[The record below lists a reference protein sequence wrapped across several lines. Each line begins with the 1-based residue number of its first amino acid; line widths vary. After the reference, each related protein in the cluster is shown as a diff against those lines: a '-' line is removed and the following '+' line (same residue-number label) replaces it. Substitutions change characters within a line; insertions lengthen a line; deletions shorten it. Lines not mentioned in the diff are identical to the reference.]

1 MNLKKTLSTAGMA
14 VLLCAAAHNLMA
26 QDNGGGATGGG
37 GAGNNGG
44 RRAGGGGGF
53 GGGNFDPA
61 EMQQRIMENIRD
73 QMSVTN
79 TEEWTIIEG
88 RVQKVMDARRDV
100 GGPNFGRLFR
110 RRNNDGGD
118 NGPGGG
124 GRRGGFFGAPS
135 PELESLQNAIDNNAP
150 AEQVKAALEK
160 YRASRKAKE
169 AALEK
174 AQDDLKSVLTV
185 KQEAVAVSLG
195 LVN

>member
-1 MNLKKTLSTAGMA
+1 MNLKKTLAMAGVTA
-14 VLLCAAAHNLMA
+14 LLCGAAGSVMA
-26 QDNGGGATGGG
+26 QDNGGGGGG
-37 GAGNNGG
+37 GGG
-44 RRAGGGGGF
+44 PRRGGGGF

-61 EMQQRIMENIRD
+61 EMQQRIMDNIRD

-79 TEEWTIIEG
+79 DDEWNVIQA

-124 GRRGGFFGAPS
+124 RRGGGFFGTPS
-135 PELESLQNAIDNNAP
+135 PELESLQNAIDNKAP
-150 AEQVKAALEK
+150 SDQIKDAMEK
-160 YRASRKAKE
+160 YRAAHKAKE

-174 AQDDLKSVLTV
+174 AQDDLKSILTV

-195 LVN
+195 LIN

>member
-1 MNLKKTLSTAGMA
+1 MNLKQTLAMAGVA
-14 VLLCAAAHNLMA
+14 ALLCGVAGSVMA
-26 QDNGGGATGGG
+26 QDNGGGAGGG
-37 GAGNNGG
+37 GGG
-44 RRAGGGGGF
+44 GPRRGGGGGGGGGF

-79 TEEWTIIEG
+79 DEEWSVIQA

-100 GGPNFGRLFR
+100 GGPNFGRMFR

-118 NGPGGG
+118 NGGGGG

-135 PELESLQNAIDNNAP
+135 PELESLQNAVDNNAP
-150 AEQVKAALEK
+150 SEQVKAAMQK
-160 YRASRKAKE
+160 YREAHKAKE

-185 KQEAVAVSLG
+185 KQEAVAVTLG
-195 LVN
+195 LIN